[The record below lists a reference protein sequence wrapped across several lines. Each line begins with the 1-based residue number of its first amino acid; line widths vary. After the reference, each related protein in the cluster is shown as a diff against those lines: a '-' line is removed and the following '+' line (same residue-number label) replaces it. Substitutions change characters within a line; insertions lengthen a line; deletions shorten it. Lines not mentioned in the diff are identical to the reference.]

1 VSNTAQGITAPI
13 EFFQLVTDTAPV
25 MIWMSGVDKLCTYC
39 NQQWLDFRGRPLEAE
54 LGDGWSEG
62 VHPED
67 FRNCV
72 DNYVTAFERR
82 ECFHLEYRLLRHDG
96 EFRWVLDSGTP
107 RFDADGSF
115 MGYIGSVIDV
125 TDHKFAE
132 AALSTI
138 SQRLIQA
145 QEYERARIARELHD
159 DIGQRLSLLMMS
171 LRGLSGRTSVTE
183 IQDGI
188 QKAIKQVLDITG
200 EMRVLSHRLHSPSL
214 EYVGLDAAAN
224 AYCIEVA
231 DQHNADIGF
240 SSEKIPRG
248 LSPDVSLCLYRILQ
262 EAVQNAIKHSGSRK
276 FQVLLKGG
284 TDEIELVVR
293 DTGRG
298 FDPQHA
304 FKGSG
309 IGLSTIKERLKLVNG
324 RVSIESKLGRGTTI
338 HAHVPI
344 EPTATKLT
352 EFAL

>member
-1 VSNTAQGITAPI
+1 MSSTARSTTATKD
-13 EFFQLVTDTAPV
+13 FFQLVADSAPV

-39 NQQWLDFRGRPLEAE
+39 NQQWLDFRGRPLDAE
-54 LGDGWSEG
+54 LGYGWSEG
-62 VHPED
+62 VHPDD

-72 DNYVTAFERR
+72 DNYLTAFERR
-82 ECFHLEYRLLRHDG
+82 ESFHLEYRLRRYDG

-115 MGYIGSVIDV
+115 IGYIGSVIDV
-125 TDHKFAE
+125 TDRKFAE
-132 AALSTI
+132 AALSTM

-159 DIGQRLSLLMMS
+159 DIGQRLSLLMMNLS
-171 LRGLSGRTSVTE
+171 GLSGRTSLSE
-183 IQDGI
+183 IRDGI
-188 QKAIKQVLDITG
+188 QKAIHQVLDITG
-200 EMRVLSHRLHSPSL
+200 KMRVLSHGLHSPSL

-224 AYCIEVA
+224 AYCVEMA
-231 DQHNADIGF
+231 EQHNVEISF

-248 LSPDVSLCLYRILQ
+248 LSRDVSLCLFRILQ

-276 FQVLLKGG
+276 FQVLLKRGN
-284 TDEIELVVR
+284 DEIELVVG

-298 FDPQHA
+298 FELQHA

-324 RVSIESKLGRGTTI
+324 QVSIDSKLGRGTTI
-338 HAHVPI
+338 HARVPL
-344 EPTATKLT
+344 EPKTTTLT
-352 EFAL
+352 EFSL